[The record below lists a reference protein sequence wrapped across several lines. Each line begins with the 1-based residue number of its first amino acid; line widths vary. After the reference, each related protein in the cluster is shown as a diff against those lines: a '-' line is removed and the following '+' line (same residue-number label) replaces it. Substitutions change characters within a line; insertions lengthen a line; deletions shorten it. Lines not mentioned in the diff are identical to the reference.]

1 MIFSLAFLSLV
12 LPLISGARVS
22 TSPRNDAV
30 VAGSYIIEL
39 ETPDLSKRAGN
50 QSLNVEGLLSSVLTH
65 LAQPVTATIESLSG
79 SGSDSA
85 TSPKAST
92 VNLPKFSKRRTYSS
106 LPHVFAGAVVAA
118 EDLPTNSKGEEA
130 NWEDVVKGLETING
144 VKRAWP
150 VRVVPRPEPVYEVD
164 AAYRNSSRK
173 YVSHLAYNPTVRNSP
188 EDYKNDVFPPH
199 VMTGVDK
206 LHQQGVLGDGIRVG
220 VIDTGVDYK
229 NPVLGGCFG
238 DGCHVSF
245 GKAFVDNDGNSN
257 ESPDPYTDCNEHG
270 THVSGIIGAL
280 ANNYGFSGVAPHA
293 DLGMYR
299 VFGCEGSAADD
310 IIVDALLQSISD
322 NCDIVSLSLGG
333 SAGWLDQ
340 SPSQTIVE
348 RMNNMGIVTTISAG
362 NDRSEGLFY
371 ANGPSATRTGIS
383 VGSVDVT
390 KLPAYNATILGKPAL
405 PYLSALPLDLSSLPS
420 NMLNVYFT
428 STDSTITNDGCSPL
442 PDSTPNL
449 ANYVTVVQRGSCT
462 FDQKMS
468 NVAAKG
474 GKVMLVYN
482 SATAASSVPYL
493 TPDGT
498 GIVAV
503 GSLRREEGLRLL
515 SYYKSNAR
523 GLRIAFTPNDKPTSV
538 EDTISGGIMSYYSEL
553 GPTFDMYGQPS
564 FSAPGGN
571 ILSTFPLS
579 MGGLGVISGTSMSC
593 PHVAGAVALLLS
605 QKKAQNLSP
614 LDIRSIYT
622 STSVSVATTRG
633 GSTAASVVLQGGGL
647 LQADKGIATGS
658 IISPFELQ
666 LNDTAFLQGT
676 QEVTIKN
683 TNSFPVT
690 YTFSSSNAVALGTYD
705 QSYRTDVLP
714 STSPSAVSGANARVS
729 FSTSVVV
736 VDAGASTTVT
746 VTVNPPRVSRS
757 LMERFPIYSGF
768 VSISGSAPAWGS
780 TNEQLVVPFF
790 GLVAKMSDMP
800 VLDSTATVYGDIKYP
815 FLTDDSGNYL
825 NAPSTLSIN
834 RAITAY
840 TRLAGGTRSLTI
852 DLVAANVSFTP
863 TISTD
868 RSVPSGSSTRM
879 RLARRDPTL
888 GVVGTPDSSNSDLLD
903 DSDIVSF
910 VSLTDGVKP
919 VSLASTGAALYKD
932 TPIVGN
938 ILTMGLSPRDALV
951 SNSPNPASD
960 TQTSIAANGYDF
972 IQAGQQYKVLVR
984 ALKITAD
991 PTLASSY
998 ESWISY
1004 PITFQ

>member
-1 MIFSLAFLSLV
+1 MIFSLSLLSLV
-12 LPLISGARVS
+12 VPLLANGARVA
-22 TSPRNDAV
+22 TSSPSNAIV
-30 VAGSYIIEL
+30 PGSYIIEL
-39 ETPDLSKRAGN
+39 ETASDSISKRASD
-50 QSLNVEGLLSSVLTH
+50 QPLNVEGLLSSVLSH
-65 LAQPVTATIESLSG
+65 LAQPVTATIESLGGG
-79 SGSDSA
+79 SSS
-85 TSPKAST
+85 SPPSSSS
-92 VNLPKFSKRRTYSS
+92 VNLPKFATRRTYKS

-118 EDLPTNSKGEEA
+118 EDLPTNDKGEEA
-130 NWEDVVKGLETING
+130 NWEDVVKGLETIKG

-150 VRVVPRPEPVYEVD
+150 VRVVPRPAPVYDAD
-164 AAYRNSSRK
+164 AAYRNSSNK

-188 EDYKNDVFPPH
+188 SDYKNDVFPPH

-206 LHQQGVLGDGIRVG
+206 LHEQGILGDGIRVG

-238 DGCHVSF
+238 EGCHVSF
-245 GKAFVDNDGNSN
+245 GKAFVDNNGNAQV
-257 ESPDPYTDCNEHG
+257 SPDPYTDCSEHG

-299 VFGCEGSAADD
+299 VFGCTGSAADD

-322 NCDIVSLSLGG
+322 KCDIVSLSLGG

-348 RMNNMGIVTTISAG
+348 RMNAMGIVTTISAG
-362 NDRSEGLFY
+362 NDQSEGLFY
-371 ANGPSATRTGIS
+371 ANGPAATTTGIS

-390 KLPAYNATILGKPAL
+390 KLPAYFANIIGKPAL

-420 NMLNVYFT
+420 NELRVYFT
-428 STDSTITNDGCSPL
+428 STDSTIKNDGCSAL

-462 FDQKMS
+462 FDTKMA

-474 GKVMLVYN
+474 GKVVLIYN
-482 SATAASSVPYL
+482 SATATSSVPYL
-493 TPDGT
+493 APDGT

-515 SYYKSNAR
+515 SYYKSNSR
-523 GLRIAFTPNDKPTSV
+523 GLRMAFTLNDQPTSV
-538 EDTISGGIMSYYSEL
+538 EDTISGGIMSDYSEF
-553 GPTFDMYGQPS
+553 GPTFDLYGQPS

-605 QKKAQNLSP
+605 QKKAQGLSP
-614 LDIRSIYT
+614 LDVRSIYA
-622 STSVSVATTRG
+622 STSVKIPTKRNGTVVDSVL
-633 GSTAASVVLQGGGL
+633 LQGGGL

-658 IISPFELQ
+658 IVSPYELQ
-666 LNDTAFLQGT
+666 LNDTAFLNSAQT
-676 QEVTIKN
+676 ITIKN
-683 TNSFPVT
+683 KNNFPVT

-705 QSYRTDVLP
+705 QSYRTDVLI
-714 STSPSAVSGANARVS
+714 STSPSAVSMSGARVG
-729 FSTSVVV
+729 FSTNVVV
-736 VDAGASTTVT
+736 VNGGSSADVT
-746 VTVNPPRVSRS
+746 VTITPPRLSRQAAD
-757 LMERFPIYSGF
+757 RFPLYSGF
-768 VSISGSAPAWGS
+768 VDIAGSAPAWGS
-780 TNEQLVVPFF
+780 ADEKLSVPFF

-815 FLTDDSGNYL
+815 FLADDQGNYL

-840 TRLAGGTRSLTI
+840 TRLAAGTRSLTI

-879 RLARRDPTL
+879 RLARRDSTL
-888 GVVGTPDSSNSDLLD
+888 GVVSPDSSTSDPFD
-903 DSDIVSF
+903 TSDIVSF
-910 VSLTDGVKP
+910 VTLSDGSSP
-919 VSLASTGAALYKD
+919 ASLASTGPALYKD
-932 TPIVGN
+932 TPTVGN
-938 ILTMGLSPRDALV
+938 ILTQGLSPRDALV
-951 SNSPNPASD
+951 SNTPNPASD
-960 TQTSIAANGYDF
+960 TQTAVNPNGYDF
-972 IQAGQQYKVLVR
+972 IKSGEQYRILVR

-991 PTLASSY
+991 PSLASSY
-998 ESWISY
+998 ESWLSY